1 MYRCIWDSPF
11 ISLGLLGCDQ
21 PCLTKLVSSVSKKS
35 LSSSRE
41 CESADVS
48 TAKGP
53 VARYR
58 ADLKAGLLQEDAAQS
73 RAVEHF
79 QRLFDDLIRQA
90 DEPTEGV
97 LFRLKTLFGVS
108 QGAVSAPQGLYLY
121 GGVGRGKTYLMDVFY
136 ETLPFERKLR
146 THFHRFMQRVHSEL
160 AQLTLQ
166 KNPLELVA
174 KTISDEARVLCFD
187 EFFVSDIGDAMIL
200 GGLLEHLIAQG
211 VTIVA
216 TSNIEPGSLYENG
229 LQRERFLPAIALL
242 QGRTDIIELDNGV
255 DYRLRSLQ
263 QAKIY
268 YSPLG
273 SDAQAE
279 LQNSFSRLVS
289 EHAQHSVNADIDV
302 LGRTIRSRECADDV
316 VWFDFKQ
323 LCGGPRSPYDYIELA
338 KIYHAVIVSDV
349 PQLDAALDDMAR
361 RFISMVDEFYDRNV
375 KLIISAQVPLLE
387 LYKGGSLAFAFE
399 RTSSRLLEMQSEEYL
414 AREHRP

>member
-1 MYRCIWDSPF
+1 MVVEIR
-11 ISLGLLGCDQ
+11 SLDGY
-21 PCLTKLVSSVSKKS
+21 LVSSVKNTSPETAPAAAG
-35 LSSSRE
+35 SSE
-41 CESADVS
+41 AQLGN
-48 TAKGP
+48 GP

-58 ADLKAGLLQEDAAQS
+58 ADLQAGLLQEDAAQF
-73 RAVEHF
+73 RAVGHF
-79 QRLFDDLIRQA
+79 QRLFDDLARQDA
-90 DEPTEGV
+90 LPQPGMV
-97 LFRLKTLFGVS
+97 SKLKSLLGR
-108 QGAVSAPQGLYLY
+108 SAAPMPAPRGLYLY

-136 ETLPFERKLR
+136 EALPFERKLR
-146 THFHRFMQRVHSEL
+146 THFHRFMQRVHAEL
-160 AQLTLQ
+160 ATLKHQ

-174 KTISDEARVLCFD
+174 KTLADEARVLCFD

-200 GGLLEHLIAQG
+200 GGLLEHLMVQG
-211 VTIVA
+211 VTLVA
-216 TSNIEPGSLYENG
+216 TSNIEPEFLYENG

-242 QGRTDIIELDNGV
+242 KSRTDIIELDNGT

-273 SDAQAE
+273 EGAQLE
-279 LQNSFSRLVS
+279 LRNSFARLAS
-289 EHAQHSVNADIDV
+289 DHAQHGTDTQIEV
-302 LGRTIRSRECADDV
+302 LGRTVLAREFADDV

-349 PQLDAALDDMAR
+349 PQLDASLDDMAR

-375 KLIISAQVPLLE
+375 KLIISAQVPLLK
-387 LYKGGSLAFAFE
+387 LYSGTSLAFAFE